1 MRILY
6 LSSIKDLTN
15 VCNHFDKY
23 PLQTT
28 KYVHFILWCQV
39 MDIIEKKEHL
49 TELGFNKVL
58 SIKSVFPRGLSA
70 KFLEV
75 YFKGKF
81 LPIVK
86 PVFEPSVLNL
96 NPNWIVGFVQADG
109 TFDLNYIRQFR
120 MKLGYTCQPQFRV
133 TQHERDLIVLK
144 RIIESMGCGTIVRP
158 SGYRDRYGISVASIS
173 YLVNVVIPLF
183 EKYPLY
189 GAKHKDFLDFRKG
202 VYIIKDKGHL
212 TP

>member
-1 MRILY
+1 MVKKRFISSKKKKKNQKTKGKVHPWFVTGYTDGEGSFSISLFGFQISMVY
-6 LSSIKDLTN
+6 SIGAEVNPLNLELLEQIKEYFGGVGSISKSGNMYMYEISSIKSLLS
-15 VCNHFDKY
+15 VRKHFEEY

-96 NPNWIVGFVQADG
+96 NPN
-109 TFDLNYIRQFR
+109 
-120 MKLGYTCQPQFRV
+120 
-133 TQHERDLIVLK
+133 
-144 RIIESMGCGTIVRP
+144 
-158 SGYRDRYGISVASIS
+158 
-173 YLVNVVIPLF
+173 
-183 EKYPLY
+183 
-189 GAKHKDFLDFRKG
+189 
-202 VYIIKDKGHL
+202 
-212 TP
+212 